1 MGDNVIRLDEE
12 FVSKGVF
19 WNPKTG
25 ESKRFSANLTYNPE
39 EGIELDAATV
49 PIEFKDLA
57 QSELE
62 EIELLVGALADGT
75 PCILSRVQPWGGS
88 KVWSGGAVCLSSPAF
103 RAQCAVIGQ
112 AAIAPHPSFDGMHIS
127 YEALTTLCGLP
138 KIEHENKDGDVTVL
152 FPSYA
157 DPLMSS
163 AVGGATIEMRFQ
175 RRLRVGL
182 VGHAEGEYKPV
193 ITVVPAVAEDL
204 ASILKWA
211 GKATGL
217 VTILAGQHAAPHAI
231 QLTTG
236 RPPHYQEPLDAY
248 VLFRYVH
255 DFPTRKFQRELAIPF
270 RALGDK
276 ASAVV
281 SRWFAVG
288 ADFRRAVNLF
298 LGTLYRDAFVEARF
312 LSLAQAVESFHR
324 VNYKTEKMSLAL
336 FDQLK
341 TSLRAGLDQVPLD
354 ESVRKDISDG
364 FEFLNEPSFRVRM
377 EHLIASLAPE
387 TRTKLIGETEEFI
400 RTLKQTRDYLTHP
413 GIKKK
418 ASVLSEPVEYLRFN
432 LRLQALMRL
441 MILRHFGVGEGL
453 LLPLVCA
460 DLLP

>member
-1 MGDNVIRLDEE
+1 MRDNVIRLDEE

-19 WNPKTG
+19 WDPKTG
-25 ESKRFSANLTYNPE
+25 EGKSFSANLTYNPE
-39 EGIELDAATV
+39 EGIELEAATV

-75 PCILSRVQPWGGS
+75 PCSLFRVQPWGGS
-88 KVWSGGAVCLSSPAF
+88 KVWSGGAMCLSSPAF

-112 AAIAPHPSFDGMHIS
+112 ASKIAPPPSFDGMHIS

-138 KIEHENKDGDVTVL
+138 KIEHENKNGDVTVL

-163 AVGGATIEMRFQ
+163 AVGGATIETRFQ

-182 VGHAEGEYKPV
+182 VGHAEGEYEPV
-193 ITVVPAVAEDL
+193 ITVVTAVAEDL
-204 ASILKWA
+204 PSILKWA
-211 GKATGL
+211 DKATGL

-236 RPPHYQEPLDAY
+236 RPHNQEPLDAY

-270 RALGDK
+270 LALGDK

-281 SRWFAVG
+281 SRWFDAD
-288 ADFRRAVNLF
+288 ADFRRAVKLF

-324 VNYKTEKMSLAL
+324 VNYETEKMSPAL

-354 ESVRKDISDG
+354 ESVRTDISDG

-377 EHLIASLAPE
+377 EQLVASLAPE
-387 TRTKLIGETEEFI
+387 TRDKLIGDTEGFV
-400 RTLKQTRDYLTHP
+400 RTLKQTRNYLTHP
-413 GIKKK
+413 GIKKR

-441 MILRHFGVGEGL
+441 LILRHLGADEEL
-453 LLPLVCA
+453 LLPVVCA

>member
-1 MGDNVIRLDEE
+1 
-12 FVSKGVF
+12 
-19 WNPKTG
+19 
-25 ESKRFSANLTYNPE
+25 
-39 EGIELDAATV
+39 
-49 PIEFKDLA
+49 
-57 QSELE
+57 
-62 EIELLVGALADGT
+62 
-75 PCILSRVQPWGGS
+75 
-88 KVWSGGAVCLSSPAF
+88 
-103 RAQCAVIGQ
+103 
-112 AAIAPHPSFDGMHIS
+112 
-127 YEALTTLCGLP
+127 
-138 KIEHENKDGDVTVL
+138 
-152 FPSYA
+152 
-157 DPLMSS
+157 
-163 AVGGATIEMRFQ
+163 
-175 RRLRVGL
+175 
-182 VGHAEGEYKPV
+182 
-193 ITVVPAVAEDL
+193 
-204 ASILKWA
+204 
-211 GKATGL
+211 
-217 VTILAGQHAAPHAI
+217 
-231 QLTTG
+231 
-236 RPPHYQEPLDAY
+236 
-248 VLFRYVH
+248 
-255 DFPTRKFQRELAIPF
+255 
-270 RALGDK
+270 
-276 ASAVV
+276 V
-281 SRWFAVG
+281 SRWFAAG

-441 MILRHFGVGEGL
+441 MILRHFGVDEGL